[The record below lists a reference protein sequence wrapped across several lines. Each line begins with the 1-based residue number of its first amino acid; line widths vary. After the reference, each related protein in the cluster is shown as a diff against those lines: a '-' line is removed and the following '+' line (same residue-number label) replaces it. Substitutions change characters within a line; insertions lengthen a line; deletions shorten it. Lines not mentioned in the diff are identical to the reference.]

1 MIWLIGTLFYSYE
14 MLIKSSISAMSDILL
29 HNYGL
34 TAIQLSALGSSFY
47 MVYVVLMIP
56 AAILVDKLGV
66 RKALITASFIAALG
80 TMLYAFGSSF
90 TGFAIARV
98 VMGVG
103 GSFAFV
109 SALKLASQWLP
120 ARVFPLFA
128 GFTQFIGYLGGVMS
142 GAPLSIMVEHGNWHI
157 IFIGIS
163 IIGFILTA
171 LILLFVKDNT
181 TLKNLDNTSISFIE
195 ILKQIGTLLK
205 KPQIFLNGLFCLF
218 SMGVVFAITDIWGKI
233 YLMNAQGL
241 SETAA
246 ATAANSMVFLGVAIT
261 SPLWGAAATALSNNK
276 RLIVFGGLLG
286 TVSTTLLFYGGSNL
300 FMLYV
305 AGFCIGM
312 AMASHV
318 LNFDIVKN
326 LVHPKI
332 VATGMAL
339 LNMCG
344 MLGATLLQ
352 LLSGA
357 SIHYFS
363 TSSQYDPSHL
373 KKGLAII
380 PICFLIAFI
389 ISLFIVDKPKQ
400 DIHFESIR
408 A

>member
-1 MIWLIGTLFYSYE
+1 
-14 MLIKSSISAMSDILL
+14 
-29 HNYGL
+29 
-34 TAIQLSALGSSFY
+34 
-47 MVYVVLMIP
+47 
-56 AAILVDKLGV
+56 
-66 RKALITASFIAALG
+66 
-80 TMLYAFGSSF
+80 
-90 TGFAIARV
+90 
-98 VMGVG
+98 
-103 GSFAFV
+103 
-109 SALKLASQWLP
+109 
-120 ARVFPLFA
+120 
-128 GFTQFIGYLGGVMS
+128 
-142 GAPLSIMVEHGNWHI
+142 
-157 IFIGIS
+157 
-163 IIGFILTA
+163 
-171 LILLFVKDNT
+171 
-181 TLKNLDNTSISFIE
+181 
-195 ILKQIGTLLK
+195 
-205 KPQIFLNGLFCLF
+205 
-218 SMGVVFAITDIWGKI
+218 MGVVFAITDIWGKI

-241 SETAA
+241 SETTA

-300 FMLYV
+300 FMLYIV
-305 AGFCIGM
+305 GFGVGM

-326 LVHPKI
+326 LVDPKI

-363 TSSQYDPSHL
+363 TSSQYDPTDL

-380 PICFLIAFI
+380 PICFLVAFI